1 VPKVCVH
8 CAAKYTPEESELA
21 VAKVTPEMTLRDLKF
36 SDLALA
42 DAKPRATKF
51 AAPYTQRVT
60 LDTPIGELPFF
71 KGKGCEACQGV
82 GLKGRQGLYETMNM
96 TASIR
101 KLVMKQVG
109 AAEIASAA
117 IDEGMLTLR
126 MDGWLKVIKGIA
138 SLDHVVRETSI

>member
-1 VPKVCVH
+1 VH
-8 CAAKYTPEESELA
+8 CAERFTPDEAELA
-21 VAKVTPEMTLRDLKF
+21 VAKVNPDMTLRDLKF
-36 SDLALA
+36 SDVALA

-60 LDTPIGELPFF
+60 LDTPIRDLPFF
-71 KGKGCEACQGV
+71 RGKGCDACQGV

-96 TASIR
+96 TAALR
-101 KLVMKQVG
+101 KLIMKQVG
-109 AAEIASAA
+109 AAEIQTAA
-117 IDEGMLTLR
+117 IAEGMLTLR